1 MIAPSALDI
10 RRRNIHLSTRATQL
24 RSTTKTELIL
34 EAFST
39 IGRSP
44 SISGFVNP
52 SFSRAHWLIILK
64 MTQKADTNEVTVAR
78 MRKMTKNTC

>member
-1 MIAPSALDI
+1 MIAPSALGI

-24 RSTTKTELIL
+24 STTKTELIL